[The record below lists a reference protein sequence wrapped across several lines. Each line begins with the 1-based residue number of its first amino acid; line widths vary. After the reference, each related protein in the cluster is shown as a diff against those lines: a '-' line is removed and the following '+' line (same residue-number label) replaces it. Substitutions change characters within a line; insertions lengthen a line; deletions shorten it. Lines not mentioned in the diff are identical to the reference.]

1 MNSPEMLKQADI
13 IFKEL
18 LDLLK
23 KKNNDYAEDNNCFSN
38 FEYCADKTDIS
49 VENVFMVFLAVKL
62 ARLKELLSG
71 KETKNESIID
81 TLKDMANYAVLF
93 SIYLNNKEDR

>member
-1 MNSPEMLKQADI
+1 MNSYEMRKQAEI
-13 IFKEL
+13 VFGEL

-23 KKNNDYAEDNNCFSN
+23 KKNNDYAEDDNCFSN
-38 FEYCADKTDIS
+38 FEYCADKADIS
-49 VENVFMVFLAVKL
+49 VDNVFMVFLAVKL

-93 SIYLNNKEDR
+93 SLYLNNKGGK